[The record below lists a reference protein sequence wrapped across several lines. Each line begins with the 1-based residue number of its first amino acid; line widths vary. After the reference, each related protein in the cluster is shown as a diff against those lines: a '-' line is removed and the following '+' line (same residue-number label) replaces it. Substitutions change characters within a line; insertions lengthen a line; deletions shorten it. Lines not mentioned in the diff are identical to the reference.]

1 MTSIALSGVETT
13 TGFGRALHT
22 FQRAAQFVPAY
33 RDFLAIHDVDAR
45 SIRTPADFD
54 RIPPVT
60 KENYLKRYPLD
71 MLTWNGEI
79 SRATMWSTSSGS
91 SGRPTYWPRDLVAA
105 EESIDLHGRI
115 FRQSFHSHYRSTLVV
130 VAFAMGNWIAGGYT
144 QAAVTALAARGHRV
158 SVITPGIDVP
168 TILDN
173 IERLAPLYDQVVLVG
188 YPPFVKDVLDQA
200 TRDILTADI
209 KILLAGETITEEW
222 RDYVLERIG
231 KPDHPEDSCLIYGTA
246 DMGMVGHETP
256 TTITVRRAARDNP
269 DIHQELFG
277 DAQAPPTFVEYDPN
291 YRYTEVDENGYLL
304 FSADTVVPL
313 IRYRINDQGTLY
325 STSELSQLLRNLGH
339 DSPIYTSTASSGF
352 LSLHRR
358 TDISTTFYALDIYP
372 ENVRAGLEDDGL
384 AGKVSGK
391 FVLSSRSDSR
401 FEQALDLQVEL
412 QRDQIPSDALAQQV
426 RALVTESLD
435 RTNAEYRKL
444 HQTLGTRAEPIVT
457 LHPFRSTG
465 FQHSI
470 KHRWNGVGA

>member
-1 MTSIALSGVETT
+1 MSSIAMSTAEST

-33 RDFLAIHDVDAR
+33 RDFLAIHDVDPR

-54 RIPPVT
+54 RVPAVT

-79 SRATMWSTSSGS
+79 VRATMWSTSSGS
-91 SGRPTYWPRDLVAA
+91 SGRPTYWPRDLVSA

-130 VAFAMGNWIAGGYT
+130 IAFAMGNWIGAGYT
-144 QAAVTALAARGHRV
+144 QAAVTALATRGHRV
-158 SVITPGIDVP
+158 SVITPGIDVA

-200 TRDILTADI
+200 PREVLAADI
-209 KILLAGETITEEW
+209 KVLLAGESITEEW
-222 RDYVLERIG
+222 RDYVLGRIRKRG
-231 KPDHPEDSCLIYGTA
+231 NPEHSCLIYGTA

-256 TTITVRRAARDNP
+256 TTIAIRRAARKNSE
-269 DIHQELFG
+269 IHEQIFG

-291 YRYTEVDENGYLL
+291 YRYTEIDENGYLL

-313 IRYRINDQGTLY
+313 IRYRINDQGTVY
-325 STSELSQLLRNLGH
+325 SAAEMSELLRHTGYER
-339 DSPIYTSTASSGF
+339 PMYTSNDAVGF

-372 ENVRAGLEDDGL
+372 ENIRGALEHAAL
-384 AGKVSGK
+384 SGKVSGK
-391 FVLSSRSDSR
+391 FVLSSRSDDR
-401 FEQALDLQVEL
+401 FEQTLDLQVEL
-412 QRDQIPSDALAQQV
+412 QNGQCPSTELAEQI
-426 RALVTESLD
+426 RKLVIESLD
-435 RTNAEYRKL
+435 TTNTEYHKL
-444 HQTLGTRAEPIVT
+444 HQTIGDRAEPEVT
-457 LHPFRSTG
+457 LHEFRSKR